1 MMSKRELGAP
11 DESAP
16 SGVQPSASD
25 DLAETPM
32 RSGLIWDDEA
42 RGLCVRVYPGGS
54 QSFIFVYRI
63 NDRQRFIRIGRS
75 PRWSFE
81 VARIRANEFRSI
93 IEQGRDP
100 AGDKREDSEIGP
112 VEDLMRYIADELK

>member
-1 MMSKRELGAP
+1 MGAP

>member
-25 DLAETPM
+25 DLVETPM

-54 QSFIFVYRI
+54 QSYIFVYRI

-75 PRWSFE
+75 PRWSLE
-81 VARIRANEFRSI
+81 EARIRAKEYLSI

-100 AGDKREDSEIGP
+100 AGEKR
-112 VEDLMRYIADELK
+112 

>member
-25 DLAETPM
+25 DLVETPM

-81 VARIRANEFRSI
+81 VARIRANSARSSSKVGTLRATSAKTARLG
-93 IEQGRDP
+93 QSKTLCDTSP
-100 AGDKREDSEIGP
+100 TS
-112 VEDLMRYIADELK
+112 

>member
-16 SGVQPSASD
+16 SGV
-25 DLAETPM
+25 
-32 RSGLIWDDEA
+32 
-42 RGLCVRVYPGGS
+42 
-54 QSFIFVYRI
+54 
-63 NDRQRFIRIGRS
+63 RQRFIRIGRS